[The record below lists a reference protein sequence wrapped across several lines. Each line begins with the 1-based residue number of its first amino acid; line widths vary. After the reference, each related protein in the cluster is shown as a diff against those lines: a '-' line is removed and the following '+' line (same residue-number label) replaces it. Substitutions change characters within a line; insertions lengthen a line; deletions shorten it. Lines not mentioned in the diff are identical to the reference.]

1 MPIAQIENLIRY
13 VTNSEGK
20 ATDVLVPLELWQQ
33 LIHSLNTD
41 NVSGLAWIDEQEP
54 KEQILADLQESVR
67 LAAAGQTF
75 PLSQLWVIEKFNL
88 TYSQLSNSYKM
99 ETLSAIKSLV

>member
-1 MPIAQIENLIRY
+1 MTIAQIENLIRY

-41 NVSGLAWIDEQEP
+41 NVSGLDWID
-54 KEQILADLQESVR
+54 
-67 LAAAGQTF
+67 
-75 PLSQLWVIEKFNL
+75 
-88 TYSQLSNSYKM
+88 
-99 ETLSAIKSLV
+99 